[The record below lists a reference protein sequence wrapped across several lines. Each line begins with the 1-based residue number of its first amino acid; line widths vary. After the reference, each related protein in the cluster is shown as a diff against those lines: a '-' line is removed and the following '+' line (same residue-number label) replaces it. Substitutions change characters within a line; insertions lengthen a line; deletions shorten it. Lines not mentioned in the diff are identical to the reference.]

1 MRDAMANRNYFQQ
14 RVRGLER
21 HEAAKDTKESNEP
34 TLEGRCSEIAKLKDQ
49 STPWRAVL
57 GGTTWRTSRC
67 SRRPRCELGGQK
79 DKETDLISATLATAG
94 FKPARDVLLHDHG
107 EKIAKHLTE
116 KVYTAEH
123 FSLLRGRL
131 VSKMSKRV
139 CGLIEQSIKYVGPE
153 WGRPRSWRD
162 RVLRG
167 WAGRWGVGRGCC
179 STEGTRER
187 ERVAAGCDLRMTYT
201 LRVNPHPCV
210 CDDDGRLRA
219 HVRKQMFVPL
229 CTMGRRAV

>member
-153 WGRPRSWRD
+153 WGRPRR
-162 RVLRG
+162 RG
-167 WAGRWGVGRGCC
+167 GIGSSAGGRG
-179 STEGTRER
+179 GGGWVGGAVPQR
-187 ERVAAGCDLRMTYT
+187 ERVSESAWLPAAICE
-201 LRVNPHPCV
+201 
-210 CDDDGRLRA
+210 
-219 HVRKQMFVPL
+219 
-229 CTMGRRAV
+229 